1 MIARATTTFPS
12 SQLKRVRLLGSVG
25 QKGNQMQT
33 VKGMVQVAGST
44 YRIVRLGSGKYQ
56 VVRILDDKVVGTF
69 QSAPKVEVTS
79 SQIEAALLLE
89 IARAAVQGAKTS
101 WVGRLNLP

>member
-1 MIARATTTFPS
+1 MH
-12 SQLKRVRLLGSVG
+12 
-25 QKGNQMQT
+25 T
-33 VKGMVQVAGST
+33 VKGMVQVAGAT
-44 YRIVRLGSGKYQ
+44 YRIVRLGSGQYQ

-69 QSAPKVEVTS
+69 RSFPRVELLS
-79 SQIEAALLLE
+79 SEIDEAMLIE